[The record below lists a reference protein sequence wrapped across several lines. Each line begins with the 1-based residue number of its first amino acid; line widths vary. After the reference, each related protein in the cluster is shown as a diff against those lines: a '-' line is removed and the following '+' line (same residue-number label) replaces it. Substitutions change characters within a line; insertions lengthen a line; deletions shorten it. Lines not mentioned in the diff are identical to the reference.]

1 MSTRF
6 KPYQTNRT
14 PWAEDLTLISQTVT
28 KDEEGYETVTEIE
41 KEIFCCFY
49 DGVSRGEFYESMKA
63 GMQASV
69 QAEVWAD
76 DYERETLAEHDGIRY
91 KVLRHHETGRGTLM
105 LILQEVVR

>member
-6 KPYQTNRT
+6 KPRSTNRL
-14 PWAEDLTLISQTVT
+14 PWAEDLTLIKRTVT
-28 KDEEGYETVTEIE
+28 TDAEGYESVTETVR
-41 KEIFCCFY
+41 EIFCCFE

-63 GMQASV
+63 GAQASA

-76 DYERETLAEHDGIRY
+76 DYDRETLAEHDGIQY
-91 KVLRHHETGRGTLM
+91 NILRIRETGRGSLM